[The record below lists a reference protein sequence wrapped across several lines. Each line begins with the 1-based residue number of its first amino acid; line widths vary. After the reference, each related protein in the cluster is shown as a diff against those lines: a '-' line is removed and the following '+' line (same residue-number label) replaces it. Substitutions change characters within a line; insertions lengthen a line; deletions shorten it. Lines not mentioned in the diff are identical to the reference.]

1 MEPQKFERPV
11 CHDKNSE
18 RRFISGLMQRLR
30 GPGLCRIVWMTRL
43 SFGVPAVIG
52 RWKQRNVRR
61 LRSVWWIFA
70 TYVLG
75 AAWRRSAPLQTKRAE
90 WCRSPALVGSHR
102 RLRFV
107 RRPPLY
113 IHVEIKQ
120 RRRGSNGIFEIGWV
134 AFAWQFA
141 GEKEAHFERH
151 KYGRPRERAR
161 HHRALP

>member
-61 LRSVWWIFA
+61 VRSVWWIFA

-90 WCRSPALVGSHR
+90 VVQVASACWLAQAVAL
-102 RLRFV
+102 
-107 RRPPLY
+107 
-113 IHVEIKQ
+113 
-120 RRRGSNGIFEIGWV
+120 
-134 AFAWQFA
+134 
-141 GEKEAHFERH
+141 
-151 KYGRPRERAR
+151 RA
-161 HHRALP
+161 